1 MYVHIIFI
9 GILKQH
15 TYSCVH
21 VCMHVRRT
29 YLPTCI
35 QQSAT
40 QAYTYLQARPLGYS
54 LQANTSKVSGQ
65 LQVARYKRLET
76 STLHCRKCG
85 LLHVSVI
92 IFLCVQCMHKI
103 HTHNYYQHLACTQHL
118 LHIHSHACQGQDYW
132 GMPRESL
139 VHHEYNRPTPRRAVQ
154 VRQVDRFW
162 D

>member
-1 MYVHIIFI
+1 
-9 GILKQH
+9 
-15 TYSCVH
+15 
-21 VCMHVRRT
+21 MHVRRT
-29 YLPTCI
+29 YVYTTKRYTSVHIPTG
-35 QQSAT
+35 
-40 QAYTYLQARPLGYS
+40 QALRLQPTGKYKQGVRPAPGSQAQEARNFNTPL
-54 LQANTSKVSGQ
+54 QEMWPFT
-65 LQVARYKRLET
+65 
-76 STLHCRKCG
+76 CKCYYYF
-85 LLHVSVI
+85 SV
-92 IFLCVQCMHKI
+92 CAMHKI